1 MFLCVTVHAV
11 SPNLT
16 ASIVVILTAIIA
28 RVNLA
33 AVAAAA
39 IIAAIIV
46 HVAATVVIAVTVGG
60 GWWKVNLHSL
70 QERRQKREL
79 KLKRPRKRN
88 TTKDIASV

>member
-1 MFLCVTVHAV
+1 MSVSHPLRAYVLFQAV

-16 ASIVVILTAIIA
+16 ANIIVILTAIIA
-28 RVNLA
+28 PVNLA

-60 GWWKVNLHSL
+60 GWWKVNLHSV
-70 QERRQKREL
+70 
-79 KLKRPRKRN
+79 RN
-88 TTKDIASV
+88 YSMS